1 MKSMTGFANQTC
13 EFTGG
18 SATLEVRSVNNRG
31 LDLKLRVPDLFAALE
46 PKLRETITKV
56 AKRGSLQVNI
66 RYSLQDDIS
75 EAPAIN
81 EKMIDQVLSGIE
93 RIEDLALARHLSLA
107 PSKASDILAIK
118 GVMAHETGVAE
129 LTPDMSQAVQ
139 SAMSQMIA
147 NWDMDRAREG
157 EALARILGDQIDTI
171 ADLVSAARAYCQS
184 AKQSWN
190 KGSDNLKTLSEQ
202 FSEVEPE
209 RVAQEVA
216 LFIIKQDVAE
226 ELDRLDAHIEAARA
240 LFAEDA
246 SIGRRAEFLI
256 QEFNRE
262 ANTLCSKAQH
272 SELSRLGLELK
283 TTIDQMREQIQ
294 NVE

>member
-93 RIEDLALARHLSLA
+93 RSERQMTWQCQ
-107 PSKASDILAIK
+107 ILD
-118 GVMAHETGVAE
+118 
-129 LTPDMSQAVQ
+129 PF
-139 SAMSQMIA
+139 
-147 NWDMDRAREG
+147 
-157 EALARILGDQIDTI
+157 DT
-171 ADLVSAARAYCQS
+171 R
-184 AKQSWN
+184 
-190 KGSDNLKTLSEQ
+190 
-202 FSEVEPE
+202 
-209 RVAQEVA
+209 
-216 LFIIKQDVAE
+216 
-226 ELDRLDAHIEAARA
+226 
-240 LFAEDA
+240 
-246 SIGRRAEFLI
+246 
-256 QEFNRE
+256 
-262 ANTLCSKAQH
+262 
-272 SELSRLGLELK
+272 
-283 TTIDQMREQIQ
+283 
-294 NVE
+294 